1 MSGVVDHRKRIEGWM
16 RDSLTLRGATVGY
29 AVQLASVEASEANP
43 SGMGWLLVVSMRHP
57 LLGVGDLVA
66 PVVIPAFGLDMPTVQ
81 RLCTQALAALDAKA
95 AEDNRAAMA
104 EVAAQQ
110 NGPMLN

>member
-1 MSGVVDHRKRIEGWM
+1 VSGPVDHRKRIEGWM

-29 AVQLASVEASEANP
+29 AVQLASVEANEANP
-43 SGMGWLLVVSMRHP
+43 SGMGWLLVVSMRHS
-57 LLGVGDLVA
+57 LLGMGDLVA
-66 PVVIPAFGLDMPTVQ
+66 PAVLPAFGLDMATVQ
-81 RLCTQALAALDAKA
+81 RYCTQALEALDAKA

-104 EVAAQQ
+104 AAAQQ